1 MKLQGAH
8 VVVIGGSTGIGFA
21 AAQLARQEGADITIA
36 GRSQEKLAQAQREL
50 GEVRTVAAD
59 ITNEAAVG
67 QVFEGISRVDHV
79 VVAAGT
85 IVNGRIVENDLA
97 NLRRIIDERIWGVT
111 YVVRHAAPRMTQGSI
126 TFTSGGLSSRPRLG
140 AAMLTAALAGVE
152 ALAPAL
158 ALELAP
164 VRVNAV
170 TPGLIDTPLL
180 YNTYGAE
187 RDTIVQNRA
196 AILPGKR
203 IGTAAEVAQA
213 MLMFMTNEYITGTV
227 LHIDGGSRYL

>member
-1 MKLQGAH
+1 
-8 VVVIGGSTGIGFA
+8 V
-21 AAQLARQEGADITIA
+21 D
-36 GRSQEKLAQAQREL
+36 
-50 GEVRTVAAD
+50 
-59 ITNEAAVG
+59 NE
-67 QVFEGISRVDHV
+67 
-79 VVAAGT
+79 
-85 IVNGRIVENDLA
+85 LA

-111 YVVRHAAPRMTQGSI
+111 YVVRHAAPRMTKGSI

-180 YNTYGAE
+180 HNTYGPE
-187 RDTIVQNRA
+187 RDTIVKNRA

-203 IGTAAEVAQA
+203 IGTAEEVAQA
-213 MLMFMTNEYITGTV
+213 MLMLMTNEYITGTV

>member
-21 AAQLARQEGADITIA
+21 AAKLARQEGADITIA

-79 VVAAGT
+79 VIAAGT
-85 IVNGRIVENDLA
+85 IVNGRIVDNDLA

-111 YVVRHAAPRMTQGSI
+111 YVVRHAAPRMTRGSI

-180 YNTYGAE
+180 YNTYGPE
-187 RDTIVQNRA
+187 RDTIVKNRA

-203 IGTAAEVAQA
+203 IGTAEEVAQA